1 MANITRYNP
10 FRDLIARDWPVRD
23 LFDDWPKD
31 LLPARFF
38 DRDLDIGIKLD
49 VSEND
54 KAYTVRAEVPGVTK
68 EDIKVSVDHNHVT
81 ISAEMK
87 KQKETREG
95 EKVLRRECYS
105 GSAYRSFVFD
115 QDVNEGEIKAKY
127 DNGVLMLTLPKKA
140 GGTARQIPVN

>member
-68 EDIKVSVDHNHVT
+68 EDIKVSVDSQSRDDQRRDEETKGNQGRRK
-81 ISAEMK
+81 SAAP
-87 KQKETREG
+87 R
-95 EKVLRRECYS
+95 VLLRQRLPQLRVRSGCERR
-105 GSAYRSFVFD
+105 
-115 QDVNEGEIKAKY
+115 
-127 DNGVLMLTLPKKA
+127 
-140 GGTARQIPVN
+140 